1 MEITAIASSSTA
13 NCCALEHNGSR
24 LILEAGV
31 PFKNLSKA
39 LGGEA
44 SSAVGC
50 LITHEHGDH
59 AKYVESYIK
68 NGIDCYMSN
77 GTANALNIPD
87 KAKVPLKKTWF
98 KIGGWHIYMFPSKHD
113 AAEPVG
119 YIVQKNENR
128 IMFLTDTRIIP
139 SIIDGL
145 THLIIECNYCDD
157 IIQKST
163 AYHAN
168 RAYVEH
174 LGLEQVKDYLSEI
187 DLSQLQEVVLIHLS
201 SEHSDEKRMISEI
214 QEIVGSAVCVWAAGE

>member
-1 MEITAIASSSTA
+1 MKITAIASSSTA
-13 NCCALEHNGSR
+13 NCYALEHKGAR
-24 LILEAGV
+24 LVLEAGV
-31 PFKNLSKA
+31 PFKILSKA
-39 LGGEA
+39 LNGEA

-59 AKYVESYIK
+59 AKYAESYIK
-68 NGIDCYMSN
+68 NGIDCYMST
-77 GTANALNIPD
+77 GTANALNILE
-87 KAKVPLKKTWF
+87 KAKVPLIKTWF
-98 KIGGWHIYMFPSKHD
+98 SIGGWRIYMFPVKHD

-119 YIVQKNENR
+119 YVIQKDENR

-145 THLIIECNYCDD
+145 THLIIECNYCED

-163 AYHAN
+163 AFHAN

-187 DLSQLQEVVLIHLS
+187 DLSQLQEVVLVHLS
-201 SEHSDEKRMISEI
+201 GDHSDEKRMISEI
-214 QEIVGSAVCVWAAGE
+214 QEIVGTAVCVWAAGE